1 MDTHT
6 QNNTLDDGAAASALN
21 QLKNALQREMG
32 REMEIVSLIE
42 LAPLLVE
49 AILRDPTS
57 GTRYFARCY
66 RVPRERHG
74 QAFQLWREHAATLNA
89 AFKHLPQ
96 KAQGLK
102 NIGGCLVY
110 LAAEVPGLDLER
122 YLALTGPL
130 RPELAVRFCV
140 QLVRSLEK
148 LAEFKCHHLRIH
160 PAQITITPEGLP
172 VLRWIGLEP
181 FETALA
187 TALEL
192 QGLMDAA
199 YASPEQLNDSS
210 TSAATDIY
218 QLGLLLYRMVS
229 GAPPYQGGYTSVRD
243 GHLTRPLPNPQAKNS
258 AVTTGFNRVLIRALA
273 KEPGQRFDNLQEFRT
288 ALAYLQP
295 SVERAESIGVTDV
308 RALKLKDKDKA
319 KITQLLS
326 EAQDQLVKEDFQTAL
341 RTIDNVFVMVG
352 WHGEAARLHQ
362 QIWETM
368 YGATVKKFYDA
379 ANQAWTA
386 RNGAEALAR
395 LQNCLSFMPRFKPAL
410 KLQAEIFQSLGEAS
424 PALPLA
430 IDAKAFLGKAVEV
443 KAEAPALA
451 QLLWTQV
458 LLLPLPEEI
467 KARSDLQFQKQLA
480 QRGLKGLP
488 SELFEALVVAPTPAR
503 VQPPA
508 ADIEIGE
515 SVEDFFEKEHL
526 PPVAAAPPPP
536 PPPPSTPVM
545 KIRTEKPELTTL
557 NGEKPPTD
565 QDLLPPA
572 APAKPKRG
580 LGFKLALAG
589 AALVVLALGAFW
601 GVSMAKTRSLAKKAY
616 VAAETAEHEGD
627 WDKALQLWDAAAAQ
641 FPGYSDTVKRL
652 DLMKQ
657 QIQQRKYEIH
667 HRIEAVREQMANLSV
682 FEPNLTGKTVLD
694 LLTELNRMDSAHPEV
709 VELMNQ
715 VRTSELERA
724 NLLFDSQ
731 NIVEA
736 QANYQKL
743 VSNNVFFRDETLE
756 SKLQT
761 WVENRMVLPGLEK
774 LAQAVKRQDW
784 TEARKVSDELNE
796 VMTDKTRLDQIWNTA
811 WESYAAQREAAK
823 QSGKQSV
830 ELVALNAMV
839 LIRPGDEELVASRDR
854 LSRDIN
860 LAKINELEKNLN
872 DAKRKESRGQM
883 ISLSR
888 KLLELDSKNPVA
900 TQTLTEIQRDL
911 TRQIGNLKTA
921 NPREALQLYSDLLL
935 LPNGKSFRVDQQ
947 ALRDHIAQFDS
958 GASALKRDDG
968 QDYERHKEAINTFLG
983 RFPDMSNDGH
993 YKTLK
998 VLIDDLEADNQRLQ
1012 EVLRWEQKPSN
1023 SSSYTAVVDYLQ
1035 KNRNLKFS
1043 YGRNKVQDLIA
1054 QYEDKI
1060 KRYDGN
1066 VKLVILKAMKLPL
1079 AKGNLFSSV
1088 TSHCVLKAGGQT
1100 FKSESAKGEN
1110 PNFNQIC
1117 NFKNKPGT
1125 PLVFTLFENKGK
1137 QVREIGTI
1145 TLNTLPDNQNNLVL
1159 KPDSGDWSLIVNV
1172 SRER

>member
-32 REMEIVSLIE
+32 REMEVVSLIE
-42 LAPLLVE
+42 LTPLLVE
-49 AILRDPTS
+49 AILRDATS

-66 RVPRERHG
+66 RVPKERHG
-74 QAFQLWREHAATLNA
+74 QAYQLWREHAATLNA

-110 LAAEVPGLDLER
+110 LAADVPGLDLER
-122 YLALTGPL
+122 YLTLTGPL

-148 LAEFKCHHLRIH
+148 LAEFKCHHFRIH
-160 PAQITITPEGLP
+160 PANITITPEGLP

-187 TALEL
+187 TSLDL
-192 QGLMDAA
+192 HNLMDAA
-199 YASPEQLNDSS
+199 YASPEQLNENAP
-210 TSAATDIY
+210 SAATDIY

-229 GAPPYQGGYTSVRD
+229 GAPPYQGGYTLVRD

-273 KEPGQRFDNLQEFRT
+273 KEPGQRFESLQEFRT

-295 SVERAESIGVTDV
+295 SVERAESIGATDA

-326 EAQDQLVKEDFQTAL
+326 EAQEQLVKEDFQTAL

-386 RNGAEALAR
+386 RNAADALAR

-410 KLQAEIFQSLGEAS
+410 KLQAEIFQSQGEAS

-443 KAEAPALA
+443 KGEAPGLA

-480 QRGLKGLP
+480 LRGLKGLP
-488 SELFEALVVAPTPAR
+488 SEQFEAPAAEA
-503 VQPPA
+503 VQTQVITPA
-508 ADIEIGE
+508 ADIEIGG
-515 SVEDFFEKEHL
+515 SVEDFFDKEHL
-526 PPVAAAPPPP
+526 PPTAAPPPP
-536 PPPPSTPVM
+536 PKPTPTPVM
-545 KIRTEKPELTTL
+545 KIRTEKPELTTM
-557 NGEKPPTD
+557 GDAPPLSD
-565 QDLLPPA
+565 QDLLPKP

-580 LGFKLALAG
+580 MGFKLAIAG

-601 GVSMAKTRSLAKKAY
+601 GVSVVKKRGLAKKAY

-627 WDKALQLWDAAAAQ
+627 WDKALQLWESAATQ
-641 FPGYSDTVKRL
+641 HPGYSDTVKRL

-667 HRIEAVREQMANLSV
+667 HRVEAVREQMANLSV
-682 FEPNLTGKTVLD
+682 FEPNLTGKSVLD

-743 VSNNVFFRDETLE
+743 VSNNAFFRDETLE
-756 SKLQT
+756 SKLQS

-784 TEARKVSDELNE
+784 PEARKVSDELSE
-796 VMTDKTRLDQIWNTA
+796 VMTDKTRLDQIWDAA
-811 WESYAAQREAAK
+811 WETYAAQREAAK
-823 QSGKQSV
+823 QSGKQSA
-830 ELVALNAMV
+830 ELAALNAMV

-872 DAKRKESRGQM
+872 DAKRKENRGQM

-900 TQTLTEIQRDL
+900 SQTLTQVQRDL
-911 TRQIGNLKTA
+911 TRQIDSLKNA

-935 LPNGKSFRVDQQ
+935 LPNGKSYRADQN

-983 RFPDMSNDGH
+983 RFPDMSNDAL

-998 VLIDDLEADNQRLQ
+998 GMTEDLEADNQRLQ

-1023 SSSYTAVVDYLQ
+1023 SASYTAVVDYLQ
-1035 KNRNLKFS
+1035 KNRNFKFS
-1043 YGRNKVQDLIA
+1043 YGRNKVQELIA
-1054 QYEDKI
+1054 QYDDKI

-1066 VKLVILKAMKLPL
+1066 VKLVIVKAMKLPL

-1088 TSHCVLKAGGQT
+1088 TAHCVLKAGGQT
-1100 FKSESAKGEN
+1100 FKSEAAKGDN

-1137 QVREIGTI
+1137 QVREIGSI

-1159 KPDSGDWSLIVNV
+1159 KPDSGDWSLIINV